1 MFTTNDRRALLLSM
15 ILAPVLFVICSALA
29 YAQRGYF
36 AIGGEFGA
44 LLLPLYVALFN
55 LARHSD

>member
-1 MFTTNDRRALLLSM
+1 M
-15 ILAPVLFVICSALA
+15 IIAPVLFVICSALA

-55 LARHSD
+55 LVRHSD